1 MKQLVDGLARWLAPA
16 GIPFAWRQL
25 CFDRSRLLAA
35 TCGIILA
42 VTSILFQTGAYN
54 ALFAGVATR
63 IIRP

>member
-1 MKQLVDGLARWLAPA
+1 MKHLVDGLARWLAPA

-25 CFDRSRLLAA
+25 CFDRNRLLAA

-54 ALFAGVATR
+54 ALLRFE
-63 IIRP
+63 